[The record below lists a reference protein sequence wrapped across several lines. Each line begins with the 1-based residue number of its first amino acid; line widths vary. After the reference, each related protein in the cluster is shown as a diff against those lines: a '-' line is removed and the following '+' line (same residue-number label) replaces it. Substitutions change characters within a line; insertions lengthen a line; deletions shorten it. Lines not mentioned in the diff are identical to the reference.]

1 MEIAV
6 YITLFALVLLYPAID
21 GRMRRLDRRAA
32 RIERKVD
39 LVIDHLGITVPQP
52 GVEEVVRLLRENK
65 KVEAIKVYR
74 KLTDADLVEAKEAV
88 DRMERLENPGR

>member
-1 MEIAV
+1 MEIAA
-6 YITLFALVLLYPAID
+6 YITLIALVLVYQTLDTRI
-21 GRMRRLDRRAA
+21 RRVDRRAA

-39 LVIDHLGITVPQP
+39 LVMDHLGITVPQP
-52 GVEEVVRLLRENK
+52 DVEEVVRLLRENK
-65 KVEAIKVYR
+65 KIEAIKVYR